1 MGEKS
6 VKHHFNGANNDSN
19 SVADNQGKKIKFNI
33 MELVLISIF
42 TIVLTLFFTIVIS
55 FIPIAFN
62 YAKSRME
69 TISLTKPII
78 YLYPNVET
86 NVEVKLEKPNI
97 VTCSYP
103 KYEGA
108 WNVIAKPNGD
118 LVDLKNG
125 RNLYSL
131 YWEGKS
137 SSKKEIIEGF
147 CVKGKDSAKFLEEKL
162 DILGLSDREAE
173 EFIVYWLP
181 ILELNKYNL
190 ISFETME
197 EINNDMPLTIT
208 PTPDSLIRVMMKFK
222 SVDLYVEIPEQRLE
236 TPQRTGFVAVEWGGI
251 EIK

>member
-1 MGEKS
+1 MEEKS
-6 VKHHFNGANNDSN
+6 FKHHLNGANNDSN
-19 SVADNQGKKIKFNI
+19 SVADHKVKKLSFNI
-33 MELVLISIF
+33 KEIFLIFLF
-42 TIVLTLFFTIVIS
+42 TIVFTLILS
-55 FIPIAFN
+55 LIPILYIAYN
-62 YAKSRME
+62 NAKSKVH
-69 TISLTKPII
+69 SADLAKPIL
-78 YLYPNVET
+78 YLYPTYET
-86 NVEVKLEKPNI
+86 NVEVKLENYNNL
-97 VTCSYP
+97 TCSYP
-103 KYEGA
+103 AYNGS

-137 SSKKEIIEGF
+137 SSKKEITEGF

-162 DILGLSDREAE
+162 GILGLSDREAE

-181 ILELNKYNL
+181 KLESNKYNL

-197 EINNDMPLTIT
+197 EINNDMPLTIA

-222 SVDLYVEIPEQRLE
+222 SVDSYVEIPEQRLE